1 MAVDLI
7 IKSNKIYTCAEDSEN
22 TLLDGYVAVA
32 NGRIQV
38 VTAGEVPAEICDD
51 ETRVIDAHG
60 KTVVPGLI
68 DPHTHLIHG
77 GSRENELAM
86 KLNGAS
92 YLDIL
97 KKGGGI
103 LSTVKATR
111 KASVE
116 ELKAKAWN
124 SLDQMLL
131 HGTTTVEA
139 KSGYGLD
146 LDNEIKCLQLAWS
159 LNLEHPVDIVR
170 TYMGAHAIPPEY
182 KHNPAKYID
191 FMLYDVMPNISENG
205 HAEFMDVFCEEG
217 VFSPEQARILM
228 KAGKQMRFKL
238 KIHAD
243 EIVPLQG
250 AELAA
255 EMQAVSADH
264 LLAASDEGLLGMRD
278 AGVTAVLLPGT
289 SYYLMLNKY
298 AQARKMID
306 MGIRVALAS
315 DYNPGTCPCENLQTI
330 MTFACFGMHMTPA
343 EILPAMTIN
352 AAHAI
357 DRSELIGSLEEGKQ
371 ADIIILNAPNWEY
384 VIYHYGINH
393 VDKVIKNGRVV
404 VNNTQLVYQGGDV

>member
-1 MAVDLI
+1 MATDLI
-7 IKSNKIYTCAEDSEN
+7 IKSDKIYTCVEN
-22 TLLDGYVAVA
+22 SVIQPLDGYVAVA
-32 NGRIQV
+32 NGRIQSV
-38 VTAGEVPAEICDD
+38 AAGEVPVDIIDD

-60 KTVVPGLI
+60 QTVVPGLI

-77 GSRENELAM
+77 GSRENELVM
-86 KLNGAS
+86 KLKGAS

-97 KKGGGI
+97 NKGGGI
-103 LSTVKATR
+103 LRTVKATR

-116 ELKAKAWN
+116 ELKAKAWG

-182 KHNPAKYID
+182 KRNPAGYID
-191 FMLYDVMPNISENG
+191 FMLYDVMPAISENG

-264 LLAASDEGLLGMRD
+264 LLAASDEGLMAMR
-278 AGVTAVLLPGT
+278 
-289 SYYLMLNKY
+289 
-298 AQARKMID
+298 
-306 MGIRVALAS
+306 
-315 DYNPGTCPCENLQTI
+315 
-330 MTFACFGMHMTPA
+330 
-343 EILPAMTIN
+343 
-352 AAHAI
+352 
-357 DRSELIGSLEEGKQ
+357 
-371 ADIIILNAPNWEY
+371 
-384 VIYHYGINH
+384 
-393 VDKVIKNGRVV
+393 
-404 VNNTQLVYQGGDV
+404 